1 MRASLGV
8 VLNLVL
14 GFASI
19 GVCLAVDVPEPASS
33 AVGHAHM
40 DTSCSPAMSLKFDE
54 GIALLH
60 NFWYPRALSTFDQ
73 VIQTDPGCAI
83 AYWGAAMTFNH
94 PFWDAPTAADEQKA
108 WALVQK
114 GMRAREKSNREQMYL
129 DAAAALF
136 RDGGAGE
143 KSSRDQ
149 AYMNAMAATYAKYPD
164 DETKLFYALSI
175 LNTIE
180 EGSAWSPQQALAAQL
195 IEQVYANDPE
205 NPGTLHYMIHAYDDP
220 VHAGRALKAARAY
233 AAAAPAVPH
242 ALHMPSH
249 IFTRLGYWDE
259 SAATNAK
266 AWKVSESDIKHNHE
280 SGALCDF
287 HSLNYLQYA
296 YLQLGRYREA
306 RRVTQIF
313 ARQYQALRDH
323 TTAPDSATLEVRH
336 VRGRTIYAIP
346 DRVVYGFFDTLAR
359 YIMESGEWQL
369 ASTLPLV
376 PTSRDFAAM
385 RLQIEAMASAQRH
398 DYSAAQS
405 AADRLTALADEPGQ
419 RQLAKEVLNIQAREA
434 RAVAAIA
441 SGEPSKALAMM
452 EAAAAIE
459 DSIYALSQPPYPPI
473 PVHELYGTMLLE
485 MNQPGQARVQFAE
498 TLKRTPG
505 RPKAIFGLARAAQT
519 LGDYQTAAK
528 QYENFLQLWKSADPD
543 RPEVVSA
550 KQFLASHPV
559 QFRQDR

>member
-1 MRASLGV
+1 MGRIFLVA
-8 VLNLVL
+8 LNLLLIVSSV
-14 GFASI
+14 GASW
-19 GVCLAVDVPEPASS
+19 AADAPEAARS

-40 DTSCSPAMSLKFDE
+40 DTSCSPATASKFDE
-54 GIALLH
+54 GVALLH

-73 VIQTDPGCAI
+73 VIQTDPECAM

-94 PFWDAPTAADEQKA
+94 PFWDAPTTADEQKA
-108 WALVQK
+108 WAWVQK
-114 GMRAREKSNREQMYL
+114 GMRAQEKSPREQMYL

-143 KSSRDQ
+143 KSARDQ
-149 AYMNAMAATYAKYPD
+149 AYMNTMAATYAKYPD

-175 LNTIE
+175 LNTME
-180 EGSAWSPQQALAAQL
+180 EGSAWSPQQALAARL
-195 IEQVYANDPE
+195 IEQVYANDPD
-205 NPGTLHYMIHAYDDP
+205 NPGALHYMIHAYDDP
-220 VHAGRALKAARAY
+220 VHAGRGLKAARAY

-249 IFTRLGYWDE
+249 IFTRLGYWNE
-259 SAATNAK
+259 SAATNEK
-266 AWKVSESDIKHNHE
+266 AWKVSESDVKHNHE
-280 SGALCDF
+280 SGELCDF

-296 YLQLGRYREA
+296 YLQLGRYRDA

-313 ARQYQALRDH
+313 ADQYQNLPDR

-346 DRVVYGFFDTLAR
+346 DRVVYGFFDTMAR

-369 ASTLPLV
+369 ASTLPSV

-385 RLQIEAMASAQRH
+385 RLQIDAMASAQRK
-398 DYSAAQS
+398 DLSAAQA
-405 AADRLTALADEPGQ
+405 AADKLTALADEPGQ
-419 RQLAKEVLNIQAREA
+419 QQLAKEVLNIEAREA
-434 RAVAAIA
+434 AAVAALA
-441 SGEPSKALAMM
+441 AGDRSRALAMM
-452 EAAAAIE
+452 DSAAAME

-485 MNQPGQARVQFAE
+485 MNQPAQAQAQFAE
-498 TLKRTPG
+498 TLIRTPG

-519 LGDYQTAAK
+519 LGDYPTAAK

-550 KQFLASHPV
+550 KQFLASKPV
-559 QFRQDR
+559 QFR